1 MDGDLVKIIDKN
13 DKEILT
19 VANKHIISIENEE
32 DIIVKTDVD
41 LEDIKERFIQEVVE
55 DTVNIL
61 LGAAEK
67 VE

>member
-1 MDGDLVKIIDKN
+1 MIKIIDKN

-19 VANKHIISIENEE
+19 VTNKHIISIENEE